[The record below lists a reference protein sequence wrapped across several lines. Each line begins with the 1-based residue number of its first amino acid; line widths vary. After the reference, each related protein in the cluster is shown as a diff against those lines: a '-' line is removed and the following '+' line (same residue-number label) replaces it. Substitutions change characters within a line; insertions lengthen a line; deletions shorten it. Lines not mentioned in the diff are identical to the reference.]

1 MQLPWM
7 HSVVVVTLPQAQA
20 QVGHLT
26 ALALSLRTAVWMQPQ
41 LLDLVRFI
49 RIGVGYLYW
58 STDRPSQ

>member
-1 MQLPWM
+1 MLLPWM

-26 ALALSLRTAVWMQPQ
+26 ALAPLVRITVLMLPQ
-41 LLDLVRFI
+41 LSDLARFV

-58 STDRPSQ
+58 SKDIRD